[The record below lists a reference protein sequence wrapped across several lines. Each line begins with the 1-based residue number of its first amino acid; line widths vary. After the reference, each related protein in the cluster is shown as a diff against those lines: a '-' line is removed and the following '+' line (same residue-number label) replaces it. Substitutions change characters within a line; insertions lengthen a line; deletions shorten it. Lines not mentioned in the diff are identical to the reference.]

1 MIIDSL
7 KNSARYEPLNPYFKQ
22 AFDFLKKND
31 LSRLD
36 AGKVILEEDKL
47 YVMVNDTV
55 LKNKP
60 DARLEVH
67 DKYIDIQVPVS
78 TAETFGWKGRA
89 VCKDLASPYNPEKD
103 IAFYGDVPTA
113 CFTLQ
118 PLEFVIFF
126 PEDGHAPCI
135 GSGDIR
141 KVIVKVICE

>member
-7 KNSARYEPLNPYFKQ
+7 KNSARYEQLNPRFKQ

-36 AGKVILEEDKL
+36 AGKVLLEEDKL
-47 YVMVNDTV
+47 YVMINNTR
-55 LKNKP
+55 LKNAP

-78 TAETFGWKGRA
+78 AAETFGWKDRA
-89 VCKDLASPYNPEKD
+89 ACNDLASPYNPEKD
-103 IAFYGDVPTA
+103 IAFYGDEPST
-113 CFTLQ
+113 CFTLR

-135 GSGDIR
+135 GNGDIR